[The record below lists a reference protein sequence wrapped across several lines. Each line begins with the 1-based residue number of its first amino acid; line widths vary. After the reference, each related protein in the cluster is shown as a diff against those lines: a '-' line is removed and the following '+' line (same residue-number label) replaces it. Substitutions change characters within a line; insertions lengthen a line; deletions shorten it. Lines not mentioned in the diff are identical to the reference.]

1 VSRASALLRTPVAT
15 RGVRRAAATSPSAR
29 PDDPLALSV
38 WLRLLKAR
46 GLLLRELR
54 PRIPEGLTM
63 AQFDALAQLERRPLG
78 MTSGEL
84 TRELIVTAGNVTGI
98 VARLA
103 RRGLVERRSVPG
115 DRRTV
120 ELRLSSRGRA
130 LMRRVIPRH
139 RQDVQAL
146 LAGVPRADQ
155 ERLRNLLGGLIQA
168 LQP

>member
-1 VSRASALLRTPVAT
+1 
-15 RGVRRAAATSPSAR
+15 
-29 PDDPLALSV
+29 
-38 WLRLLKAR
+38 
-46 GLLLRELR
+46 
-54 PRIPEGLTM
+54 
-63 AQFDALAQLERRPLG
+63 

-103 RRGLVERRSVPG
+103 RRGLVERRCVPG

-139 RQDVQAL
+139 RRDVQAL

-155 ERLRNLLGGLIQA
+155 ERLRSLLGGLIQA